1 MVSVSGRHLALSD
14 VGNGVQR
21 WDEMNDEVDYT
32 PWRYPASMLES
43 NYCRRP
49 DLDLKLEPRRGM
61 PWCYTDRY
69 QLLSLA
75 LSNKCACARTG
86 LLKVFSACMGLGLA
100 TECNLLVIELL
111 LGNPSTP
118 IPAFA
123 AQPAAIERRALSSTE
138 SHRHYVVLCA

>member
-32 PWRYPASMLES
+32 PWRYPAAMLES

-49 DLDLKLEPRRGM
+49 DLDLNLEPRRGM

-69 QLLSLA
+69 TFSVNSFVKQVCLL
-75 LSNKCACARTG
+75 NNR
-86 LLKVFSACMGLGLA
+86 V
-100 TECNLLVIELL
+100 TED
-111 LGNPSTP
+111 
-118 IPAFA
+118 
-123 AQPAAIERRALSSTE
+123 
-138 SHRHYVVLCA
+138 